1 MVEFVGNDNEDVIED
16 VIEEVHITDDE
27 EENGADDDVVS
38 PPFVGMVFQSWEEV
52 DTYYKRYGRQQGF
65 GILRAAGSY
74 VQKGGAKS
82 KELRGYL
89 WKCECYGRAV
99 YRRRVEGKRVYST
112 RDELG
117 TKRSKKCDCPVLM
130 YCNRTKD
137 GEWVV
142 KRAVNEHKNHCPT
155 PRKSRYVPRYRQEDI
170 TSLVKRKLFNDYNS
184 GANVPQIFNCLA
196 SERNGVENV
205 TFTKKDLQN
214 IIARDKAE
222 KMKEGDWN
230 AMWKYFK
237 AMSTDNENFFHK
249 HRVGE
254 DNILKD
260 VMWVDARSRAAYEE
274 FGDVVVFDSTYLTN
288 EYDLPFSNFVGVN
301 HHGQTI
307 LLGCALL
314 SHEDSETFEWLFTE
328 WLSCMSNKKPIGFLT
343 DQDAAMRKALRE
355 VMPDVR
361 HRWCLWHIL
370 TKFSHKLGKYND
382 YELFKVELH
391 NVIYNSLTKN
401 EFEVQWTDVIKKYKL
416 EGEIWLAGLYH
427 GREMW
432 VPAFMNGMFWA
443 GMKSTQRSE
452 SINRFFDGFVDKH
465 TRLFEFAPFYIKAV
479 ESRANDEQQADA
491 ADQRAVRPL
500 ATQFSVERAFRKV
513 YTDAKFLEVQEQCN
527 RVLYL
532 TSLETTMVSAEVAHH
547 KLEDRVWVLCKET
560 RKEFSTKYRRNY
572 IVQFNLETKLA
583 ECECKLFE
591 SDGILCR
598 HIIKVYDMHDTQDVP
613 DVYILRRWRKDVSRK
628 HSRVKVVYH
637 DPSKT
642 EDVMKHDKLMLA
654 YEPISL
660 KASTNPECIKIVMD
674 TLKVLEKRLD
684 QQLIGVEDMD
694 ADETQD
700 DVGTPGL
707 SQTNKKRATTPKSV
721 TNGCSQTKNKRTT
734 KSTPKSVNKRNKCAT
749 PPDNVKVNDHVARNK
764 PHRTPSCRHRS
775 CVEPKKK
782 TPIRRRRSKTND
794 VAGCSQEPPTQGA
807 DDVELTHTSAG
818 GIEMLSQD
826 GSVGYFTSIVGGD
839 DGLDIVGDV
848 GDDGLGLDNVDDLL
862 CRNSLGWDK

>member
-1 MVEFVGNDNEDVIED
+1 
-16 VIEEVHITDDE
+16 
-27 EENGADDDVVS
+27 
-38 PPFVGMVFQSWEEV
+38 
-52 DTYYKRYGRQQGF
+52 
-65 GILRAAGSY
+65 
-74 VQKGGAKS
+74 
-82 KELRGYL
+82 
-89 WKCECYGRAV
+89 
-99 YRRRVEGKRVYST
+99 
-112 RDELG
+112 
-117 TKRSKKCDCPVLM
+117 
-130 YCNRTKD
+130 
-137 GEWVV
+137 
-142 KRAVNEHKNHCPT
+142 
-155 PRKSRYVPRYRQEDI
+155 
-170 TSLVKRKLFNDYNS
+170 
-184 GANVPQIFNCLA
+184 
-196 SERNGVENV
+196 
-205 TFTKKDLQN
+205 
-214 IIARDKAE
+214 
-222 KMKEGDWN
+222 
-230 AMWKYFK
+230 
-237 AMSTDNENFFHK
+237 
-249 HRVGE
+249 
-254 DNILKD
+254 
-260 VMWVDARSRAAYEE
+260 
-274 FGDVVVFDSTYLTN
+274 
-288 EYDLPFSNFVGVN
+288 
-301 HHGQTI
+301 
-307 LLGCALL
+307 
-314 SHEDSETFEWLFTE
+314 
-328 WLSCMSNKKPIGFLT
+328 
-343 DQDAAMRKALRE
+343 
-355 VMPDVR
+355 
-361 HRWCLWHIL
+361 
-370 TKFSHKLGKYND
+370 
-382 YELFKVELH
+382 
-391 NVIYNSLTKN
+391 
-401 EFEVQWTDVIKKYKL
+401 
-416 EGEIWLAGLYH
+416 
-427 GREMW
+427 MW

-598 HIIKVYDMHDTQDVP
+598 HIIKVYDMHDIQDVP

-707 SQTNKKRATTPKSV
+707 TQTNKKRATTPKSV

-749 PPDNVKVNDHVARNK
+749 PPDNVKVNDPVARNK

-794 VAGCSQEPPTQGA
+794 VAGCSQEPPTQ
-807 DDVELTHTSAG
+807 VLQ
-818 GIEMLSQD
+818 MYL
-826 GSVGYFTSIVGGD
+826 
-839 DGLDIVGDV
+839 
-848 GDDGLGLDNVDDLL
+848 
-862 CRNSLGWDK
+862 

>member
-1 MVEFVGNDNEDVIED
+1 
-16 VIEEVHITDDE
+16 
-27 EENGADDDVVS
+27 
-38 PPFVGMVFQSWEEV
+38 
-52 DTYYKRYGRQQGF
+52 
-65 GILRAAGSY
+65 
-74 VQKGGAKS
+74 
-82 KELRGYL
+82 
-89 WKCECYGRAV
+89 
-99 YRRRVEGKRVYST
+99 
-112 RDELG
+112 
-117 TKRSKKCDCPVLM
+117 
-130 YCNRTKD
+130 
-137 GEWVV
+137 
-142 KRAVNEHKNHCPT
+142 
-155 PRKSRYVPRYRQEDI
+155 
-170 TSLVKRKLFNDYNS
+170 
-184 GANVPQIFNCLA
+184 
-196 SERNGVENV
+196 
-205 TFTKKDLQN
+205 
-214 IIARDKAE
+214 
-222 KMKEGDWN
+222 
-230 AMWKYFK
+230 
-237 AMSTDNENFFHK
+237 
-249 HRVGE
+249 
-254 DNILKD
+254 
-260 VMWVDARSRAAYEE
+260 
-274 FGDVVVFDSTYLTN
+274 
-288 EYDLPFSNFVGVN
+288 
-301 HHGQTI
+301 
-307 LLGCALL
+307 
-314 SHEDSETFEWLFTE
+314 
-328 WLSCMSNKKPIGFLT
+328 
-343 DQDAAMRKALRE
+343 MRKALRE
-355 VMPDVR
+355 VMSDVR

-391 NVIYNSLTKN
+391 NVIYNSLTQN
-401 EFEVQWTDVIKKYKL
+401 EFEVQWCDVINKYKL

-479 ESRANDEQQADA
+479 ESRTNDEQQADA
-491 ADQRAVRPL
+491 ADQRAVRPW

-572 IVQFNLETKLA
+572 IVQINLETKLA

-598 HIIKVYDMHDTQDVP
+598 HIIKVYDMHDIQDVP
-613 DVYILRRWRKDVSRK
+613 D
-628 HSRVKVVYH
+628 
-637 DPSKT
+637 
-642 EDVMKHDKLMLA
+642 
-654 YEPISL
+654 
-660 KASTNPECIKIVMD
+660 
-674 TLKVLEKRLD
+674 
-684 QQLIGVEDMD
+684 
-694 ADETQD
+694 D

-707 SQTNKKRATTPKSV
+707 TQTNKKRATTPKSV

-749 PPDNVKVNDHVARNK
+749 PPDNVIVNDPVARNK

-794 VAGCSQEPPTQGA
+794 VTGCSQEPPTQGA
-807 DDVELTHTSAG
+807 DDVEFTHTSAG

-826 GSVGYFTSIVGGD
+826 GSFGYFTSIVG
-839 DGLDIVGDV
+839 

-862 CRNSLGWDK
+862 CRNSLGWDN

>member
-16 VIEEVHITDDE
+16 VIEEVNITDDE

-74 VQKGGAKS
+74 VQKEGGAKS

-142 KRAVNEHKNHCPT
+142 KREVNEHKNHVQH
-155 PRKSRYVPRYRQEDI
+155 RGNLDM
-170 TSLVKRKLFNDYNS
+170 F
-184 GANVPQIFNCLA
+184 LA
-196 SERNGVENV
+196 SERNEVENV

-249 HRVGE
+249 HKVGE

-260 VMWVDARSRAAYEE
+260 VIWVDARSRAAYEE

-361 HRWCLWHIL
+361 HRW
-370 TKFSHKLGKYND
+370 
-382 YELFKVELH
+382 
-391 NVIYNSLTKN
+391 
-401 EFEVQWTDVIKKYKL
+401 
-416 EGEIWLAGLYH
+416 
-427 GREMW
+427 EMW

-500 ATQFSVERAFRKV
+500 ATQFSAERAFRKV

-560 RKEFSTKYRRNY
+560 RKEFSIKYRRNY
-572 IVQFNLETKLA
+572 IVQINLETKLA

-598 HIIKVYDMHDTQDVP
+598 HIIKVYDMHYIQDVP

-684 QQLIGVEDMD
+684 QQLIGVKDMD

-707 SQTNKKRATTPKSV
+707 TQTNKKRATTPKSV

-749 PPDNVKVNDHVARNK
+749 PPDNVIVNDPVARNK

-794 VAGCSQEPPTQGA
+794 VTGCSQEPPTQGA